1 AATPPVHARVVH
13 VERGVALRRW
23 CERVLDGLEMLLVL
37 FNGGGG
43 DAVAVGELADRLER
57 VHRRDAR
64 VAGEALERRRAG
76 FVDDALHGG
85 VARPGHLR
93 VRRTD
98 EARAVRKLALGFAR
112 RRWRRLI
119 EARRAALLRRRV
131 VAGERVLRPAVVSRR
146 EPVADAAAACAG

>member
-1 AATPPVHARVVH
+1 VH

-23 CERVLDGLEMLLVL
+23 RRPRDGLEMLLVL
-37 FNGGGG
+37 VLRIRAGG

-64 VAGEALERRRAG
+64 VADEALERRRAG

-85 VARPGHLR
+85 GGRPGHLR
-93 VRRTD
+93 VGRTD

-131 VAGERVLRPAVVSRR
+131 VAGERVLRPAVVSRD
-146 EPVADAAAACAG
+146 EPVTGAAAARAGGEVVL